1 MSIPN
6 ILVAEDDD
14 VLRDVY
20 VKKFSLAGFKLRTVK
35 NGAEA
40 IQEIEREKPEL
51 LILDL
56 NMPVLDGF
64 AVLEKF
70 PKGQRDFPIIILSN
84 FGDAKNKER
93 GVQLG
98 ADDFFIKSEMTIKTL
113 LEKVNTLMKAKEMWQ
128 QPQQ

>member
-20 VKKFSLAGFKLRTVK
+20 VKKFSLGGFNLRTAK
-35 NGAEA
+35 NGEEA
-40 IQEIEREKPEL
+40 IQEIAKEVPEL

-56 NMPVLDGF
+56 NMPVMDGF

-70 PKGQRDFPIIILSN
+70 PRGQRTFPIIILSN
-84 FGDAKNKER
+84 FGDIKNKER
-93 GVQLG
+93 GMGLG
-98 ADDFFIKSEMTIKTL
+98 ADDFFVKSEMTIRSL
-113 LEKVNTLMKAKEMWQ
+113 LEKVHTLLQAREMWKNS
-128 QPQQ
+128 